1 MRPIHFLA
9 LCLSVATLAT
19 LPACGGSA
27 SQTVDEA
34 DPAKIAG
41 PPKPWD
47 EMEHAEKADY
57 MRDRVV
63 PVMKPLFVA
72 FNPKAYAEFTCKT
85 CHGPDARERE
95 FKMPNPHNEMLYPT
109 GSPEQLKTVAEHPEE
124 VRFMF
129 QKVVPT
135 MQALLGLEDF
145 DEVRGTGF
153 TCYFCHPA
161 GQVAAP
167 VVAPGG

>member
-1 MRPIHFLA
+1 MRPVHFLA
-9 LCLSVATLAT
+9 LCVSLSALAL

-27 SQTVDEA
+27 SQTVDKA
-34 DPAKIAG
+34 SPATITG

-47 EMEHAEKADY
+47 EMDQTEKGDY
-57 MRDRVV
+57 MHDRVL
-63 PVMKPLFVA
+63 PTMKALFVA
-72 FNPKAYAEFTCKT
+72 FNPTKYAEFNCKT

-95 FKMPNPHNEMLYPT
+95 FKMPNPHNAMLYPT

-129 QKVVPT
+129 KKVVPT

-145 DEVRGTGF
+145 DAVRGTGF
-153 TCYFCHPA
+153 SCYFCHPA
-161 GQVAAP
+161 GQVGAP
-167 VVAPGG
+167 AVVPGG